1 MFGEICHRLRPPH
14 SLLPSRRGGPAHIDS
29 DQSDSCSPLPPA
41 SKNARPFDD
50 GDGASHRG
58 RPTHVDGEQSEE
70 YMAQRHLVT
79 VQCPRTPPPPPP
91 SPNRAHRT
99 KPTMRCSHAP
109 TPSSPGSS
117 TVNSATTP
125 ASFTPSQPCASYT
138 KSDMFS
144 YLQLTQCSIA
154 RSHEHKECIYN
165 WEVGLFTLG
174 PPPTPPRSQSPPS
187 SPCSLAPRRMSCHR
201 PSSTCYRRLGHRH
214 STLLCACRSTLHVS
228 T

>member
-1 MFGEICHRLRPPH
+1 VEAGARRYPGIAPRGSPSPASVEDIPSVSHPPLPCPKSICLPSISSWLQRALELFGEICHRLRPPH

-29 DQSDSCSPLPPA
+29 DQSDNCSPLPPT

-58 RPTHVDGEQSEE
+58 RLTHVDGEQSKE

-138 KSDMFS
+138 KSG
-144 YLQLTQCSIA
+144 QCRA
-154 RSHEHKECIYN
+154 K
-165 WEVGLFTLG
+165 
-174 PPPTPPRSQSPPS
+174 
-187 SPCSLAPRRMSCHR
+187 
-201 PSSTCYRRLGHRH
+201 
-214 STLLCACRSTLHVS
+214 
-228 T
+228 